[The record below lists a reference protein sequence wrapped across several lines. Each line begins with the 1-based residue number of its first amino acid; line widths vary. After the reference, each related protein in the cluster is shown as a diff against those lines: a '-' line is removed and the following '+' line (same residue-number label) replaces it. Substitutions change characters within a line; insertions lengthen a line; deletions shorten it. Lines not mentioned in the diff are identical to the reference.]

1 MLAFLKDDPE
11 GKYLEQLDDTTLPRL
26 SDAVLVMVQFET
38 ALASFKSRYYRYVRG
53 HNYWIT
59 EELLDK
65 WNARGEE
72 TVEGEDEEDN

>member
-38 ALASFKSRYYRYVRG
+38 ALASFKATTDMLEAIIIGSQ
-53 HNYWIT
+53 
-59 EELLDK
+59 K
-65 WNARGEE
+65 SC
-72 TVEGEDEEDN
+72 

>member
-1 MLAFLKDDPE
+1 LAGHL
-11 GKYLEQLDDTTLPRL
+11 YTTLPRL